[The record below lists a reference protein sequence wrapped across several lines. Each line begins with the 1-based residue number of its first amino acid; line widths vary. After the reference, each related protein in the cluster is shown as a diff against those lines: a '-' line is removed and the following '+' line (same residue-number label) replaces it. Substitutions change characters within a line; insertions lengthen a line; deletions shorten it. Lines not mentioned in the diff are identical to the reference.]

1 MGIDPGTID
10 LRVRRLSSYT
20 TGPPPSSLFGIMGF
34 FCGAKLPFSA
44 AARRIEDGKDGQI
57 LVSQMGGGM
66 TDAGSVNAFSGFGV
80 FVVARRRHVS
90 SFGDGCQEVGN
101 YRYEHAAREM
111 PWGGGMRMDREED
124 ARRRQQRLLKSQSLL
139 SETSTCNGREGPLNM
154 MRAARKGA

>member
-1 MGIDPGTID
+1 
-10 LRVRRLSSYT
+10 
-20 TGPPPSSLFGIMGF
+20 
-34 FCGAKLPFSA
+34 
-44 AARRIEDGKDGQI
+44 
-57 LVSQMGGGM
+57 MGGDM

-124 ARRRQQRLLKSQSLL
+124 ARRRQQRPAPKKSIPPERDFDL
-139 SETSTCNGREGPLNM
+139 
-154 MRAARKGA
+154 